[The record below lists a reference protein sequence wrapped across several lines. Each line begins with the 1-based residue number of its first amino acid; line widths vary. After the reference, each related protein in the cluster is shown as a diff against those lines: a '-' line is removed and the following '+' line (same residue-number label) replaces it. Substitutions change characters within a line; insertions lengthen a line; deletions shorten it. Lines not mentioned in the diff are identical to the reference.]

1 MLKSLLNGSRFLVLA
16 AVLGALAGAAAL
28 FISVKSSSSVA
39 GKTHNGA
46 AAEGICDM
54 STLP

>member
-28 FISVKSSSSVA
+28 FIYGLVDTVVVIVRTIA
-39 GKTHNGA
+39 
-46 AAEGICDM
+46 
-54 STLP
+54 

>member
-1 MLKSLLNGSRFLVLA
+1 MLQINSQTAECLKMTSEY
-16 AVLGALAGAAAL
+16 
-28 FISVKSSSSVA
+28 
-39 GKTHNGA
+39 NGA

>member
-16 AVLGALAGAAAL
+16 AVLGALAGAAAP
-28 FISVKSSSSVA
+28 FISVKSSSSMA